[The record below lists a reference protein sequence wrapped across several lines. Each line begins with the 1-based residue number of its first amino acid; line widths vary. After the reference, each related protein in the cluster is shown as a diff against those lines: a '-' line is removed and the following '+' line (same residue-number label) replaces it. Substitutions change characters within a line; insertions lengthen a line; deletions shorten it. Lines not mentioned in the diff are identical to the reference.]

1 MKKSVNL
8 LEGSIFPSLTKLA
21 LPIMATSLVQM
32 AYNMTDMIWIGRI
45 SSDAVAAVGAAGM
58 YMWLANGL
66 ATLAKM
72 GGQVKVAHAIGAK
85 DYEEATVFTKSALQ
99 LGILFGIIYGL
110 AAVLFAGPLISFF
123 HLNSPQVVADAR
135 IYLQVTCGGV
145 IFSFLNQ
152 IFTGIMTAM
161 GNSRISF
168 MATAVGLLINIV
180 LDPLLIFG
188 AGPIPKMG
196 VLGAAVATVLAQT
209 VVTAMFLWAAFHE
222 ETVFQKVRILSGIHR
237 EHMMLL
243 IKIGLP
249 SAVQSMIFTGISM
262 IIARLIA
269 GFGDSAVAVQKVG
282 SQIESISW
290 MTAEGFAAAVNSFVA
305 QNYGADNIK
314 RVKKGYRIAMGVVTV
329 WGIFCTILLIGC
341 PEVIFRIFIP
351 DDKILPM
358 GVDYLRI
365 LGYSQLFM
373 CAEITTGGAFAGIG
387 KTLPPSIVS
396 VILTTAR
403 IPMAMLLTATA
414 LGLNGIWWSITI
426 SSILKGICLLVGFLI
441 YMKRLKPRKMLLGSQ

>member
-1 MKKSVNL
+1 
-8 LEGSIFPSLTKLA
+8 
-21 LPIMATSLVQM
+21 
-32 AYNMTDMIWIGRI
+32 
-45 SSDAVAAVGAAGM
+45 
-58 YMWLANGL
+58 
-66 ATLAKM
+66 
-72 GGQVKVAHAIGAK
+72 
-85 DYEEATVFTKSALQ
+85 
-99 LGILFGIIYGL
+99 
-110 AAVLFAGPLISFF
+110 
-123 HLNSPQVVADAR
+123 
-135 IYLQVTCGGV
+135 
-145 IFSFLNQ
+145 
-152 IFTGIMTAM
+152 
-161 GNSRISF
+161 

-209 VVTAMFLWAAFHE
+209 VVTAMFMWAAFHE

-237 EHMMLL
+237 EHMLLL

-373 CAEITTGGAFAGIG
+373 CAEITTGGAFAG
-387 KTLPPSIVS
+387 
-396 VILTTAR
+396 
-403 IPMAMLLTATA
+403 
-414 LGLNGIWWSITI
+414 LG
-426 SSILKGICLLVGFLI
+426 
-441 YMKRLKPRKMLLGSQ
+441 

>member
-237 EHMMLL
+237 EHMLLL

-314 RVKKGYRIAMGVVTV
+314 RVKNHAKLKPIIEAWTAKKTIDDVVET
-329 WGIFCTILLIGC
+329 LL
-341 PEVIFRIFIP
+341 
-351 DDKILPM
+351 
-358 GVDYLRI
+358 
-365 LGYSQLFM
+365 
-373 CAEITTGGAFAGIG
+373 AAGIPASPVNTIDRVVKDPHIAGAREMFVELEHPVAG
-387 KTLPPSIVS
+387 KMKVTGNQLKFTNNKIAIDTPAP
-396 VILTTAR
+396 
-403 IPMAMLLTATA
+403 LLGQHTEE
-414 LGLNGIWWSITI
+414 
-426 SSILKGICLLVGFLI
+426 ILKEFLGTSHEE
-441 YMKRLKPRKMLLGSQ
+441 YEKLTEEGVF